1 MQRLDQLWK
10 VLSFA
15 GQVRDI
21 AIESKRYQFAT
32 QDAITFYVHT
42 EFSTLDIAYHNK
54 RDLLIDAEFQAG
66 FGWRVQTEQ
75 DAAGVYL
82 VAKRKAILGSVSTAR
97 FSITLPSDTYTVLR
111 LEQSSYRV
119 KDVSGEVHLPALTNP
134 SK

>member
-10 VLSFA
+10 VLSVV

-21 AIESKRYQFAT
+21 AIETKHYQFAV

-42 EFSTLDIAYHNK
+42 EHATIDIGYHT
-54 RDLLIDAEFQAG
+54 RREVLIKAEFQAG

-75 DAAGVYL
+75 DTAGVYL

-97 FSITLPSDTYTVLR
+97 FSVTLPEDTYSVLR
-111 LEQSSYRV
+111 LEQCSYRI
-119 KDVSGEVHLPALTNP
+119 KDVSGEVQIPALKLV